1 MLCTQNTHKKDNKKT
16 EHEEKKQK
24 WANESYIS
32 RFIPRN
38 SDWWEEGKQIETKK
52 DNQISK

>member
-52 DNQISK
+52 ENQISK